1 MKYKKVAGLIF
12 LLGSMSL
19 SAMENNDCVE
29 LSFDVDNCSE
39 NVYKYFA
46 NFSLTDPNI
55 INITSQENQTYKITN
70 KLEIKIERLQNNN
83 GITFFYEIQKFYETS
98 CNDYLISMCYT
109 DDGKSHLYSVKSNN
123 NKTPLIL
130 SKPSHAYEK
139 IKQTNVMIIGNA
151 YNAKHNHVFC
161 TAAFKALKRKI
172 DEQESNT

>member
-29 LSFDVDNCSE
+29 LSFDVANCSG

-83 GITFFYEIQKFYETS
+83 GIILFYAIQKLYETS
-98 CNDYLISMCYT
+98 CNNYSISMCYT
-109 DDGKSHLYSVKSNN
+109 DDVKSHLYSMKSANH
-123 NKTPLIL
+123 KTPLTL
-130 SKPSHAYEK
+130 SKPSDCYEK
-139 IKQTNVMIIGNA
+139 IKQTNTMLIGNA
-151 YNAKHNHVFC
+151 YNAKSNYDFC
-161 TAAFKALKRKI
+161 TAAFKALKSKI